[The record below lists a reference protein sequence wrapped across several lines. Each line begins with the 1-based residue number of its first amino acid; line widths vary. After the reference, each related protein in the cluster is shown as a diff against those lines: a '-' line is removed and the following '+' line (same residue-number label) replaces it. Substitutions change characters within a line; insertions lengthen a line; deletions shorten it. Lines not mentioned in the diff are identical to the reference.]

1 MSVVD
6 PTPGA
11 QVPASTQSAE
21 AEITQI
27 ADRLWP
33 TVSRAFAGQRLD
45 FLSKS
50 AIAARIGMIVA
61 EHPDGSG
68 QPLGMQNR
76 RKVIDQLV
84 SRLETSDPSTVAAAP

>member
-6 PTPGA
+6 PTPGTVAPANA
-11 QVPASTQSAE
+11 QGTDKEVG
-21 AEITQI
+21 QI

-61 EHPDGSG
+61 DLPDGSG
-68 QPLGMQNR
+68 QPLGM
-76 RKVIDQLV
+76 
-84 SRLETSDPSTVAAAP
+84 